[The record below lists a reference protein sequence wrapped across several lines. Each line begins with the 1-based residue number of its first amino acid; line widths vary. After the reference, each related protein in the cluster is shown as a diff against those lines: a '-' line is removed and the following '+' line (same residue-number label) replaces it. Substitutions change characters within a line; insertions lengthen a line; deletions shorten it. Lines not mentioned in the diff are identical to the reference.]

1 MAGSLVGGAFLSA
14 ALQVLFDRLASPDFL
29 NIFCQT
35 TRSGGD
41 KLLRKLKLT
50 LLGINAVLDDAEKKQ
65 ITSQPVR
72 DWVDELK
79 DVVFHADDLLDEI
92 STLSLRNQVQL
103 QSPTST
109 TSTNILLFSA
119 GNGIELRIEEIIDK
133 LEYFAK
139 EKDILGLRDGV
150 GLNWVHRLPSSSLV
164 DESCVYGRDN
174 AKEDI
179 MNFLLSGESAGGYDH
194 EIVDVIAIVGMGG
207 VGKTTLA
214 QLLFNDCRVDEHFD
228 FKAWVCVS
236 DDFDVFRVTKTILEA
251 ITSSTCDTEDLNLLQ
266 VKLKESLM
274 GKKFLIVLD
283 DVWNEN
289 PSHWDVLRTPFTAG
303 AYGSKIIATT
313 RNASVASIMQTVPI
327 HHLRQL
333 SDEDCW
339 LLFAKNAFHK
349 GDYKA
354 RPNLEKIGK
363 EIVKRCKGLPLAAK
377 TLAGLLR
384 FKDDVEEW
392 DEILKSDIWDLPED
406 KNNILPALR
415 LSYYYLPSH
424 LKQCF
429 AYCSI
434 FPKDYEF
441 EKENLIS
448 LWIAQNFVQQPKSNK
463 TLEKVGAEYFHEL
476 LSRSFFQQS
485 NDDKKQQ
492 MISAKVR
499 HFSYVR
505 SKYDVFKKFKEINE
519 VKCLRTFLPLKS
531 SNRYLAKKVLDDM
544 LPTLGSLRVLS
555 LSHYDIMELPGSV
568 GNLIHLR
575 YLDLSQTEIKKL
587 PEIVCTLYNL
597 QTLLLS
603 NCQFLTALP
612 VDIGKL
618 ICLRCLDISGT
629 NLREMS
635 MQMSQLKSL
644 RQLTAFVV
652 GKCSGSGINEL
663 RPFHH
668 LVGTLSISS
677 LQNVKSGRDALEA
690 KLEEK
695 KYLQRLV
702 LHWGN
707 YTNDT
712 ENERDVLDK
721 LQPHRNL
728 KRLVIR
734 NYGGTRFPDW
744 LGDHAFSN
752 IVNLSLDKC
761 DNCISL
767 PPLGQ
772 LPSLKHLSIARMNG
786 ITKVGQ
792 EFYGD
797 YSLTKPFQSLE
808 TLRFNK
814 MSEWVEWNV
823 LGDGE
828 FSQLRQLSVIGCPKL
843 IGGLPKHI
851 PSWVRIEIQKCSG
864 LMASL
869 PRTSDARELVL
880 KGCDGVKLRC
890 DGVSSLAKLE
900 ISSMLNLKELITEL
914 CILTNLKELRIEE
927 CPSLLSFPNTGL
939 PPKLTH
945 LSVLNCKA
953 LHSITEGMMCL
964 NTCLE
969 QLSISGCSSL
979 VSFAADG
986 LPPKLKDICI
996 DGCPKLVIPLSEEM
1010 EHCYTYLEYLSLKDS
1025 GTLKHLPLGLFPK
1038 LRSLRIMGCKNFETL
1053 SFPNSHGLL
1062 QSMTSLEKIHIDSC
1076 DNMVSFPQVGL
1087 PSPNLTKFWLW
1098 NCQKLKVLPEQM
1110 HTFFPSLQSLHVSN
1124 CPEIESFPE
1133 GGLPSNL
1140 RLLKISNCKKLVVG
1154 RRDWSLQ
1161 RLAALK
1167 HFSLS
1172 GEYEEDVLNF
1182 FPEEGLLPSALTSLW
1197 IHGLSNLKLL
1207 NNGGLQ
1213 LLHSLKE
1220 LMMKDCPQLQSLPE
1234 KGLPIS
1240 LDELMIF
1247 NCPQLQFFPEMG
1259 LPTSLSVLKIKSCP
1273 LLEPRLQRDRG
1284 DYWHK
1289 IAHIPFIEINDEV
1302 MAKMLKLSPMFHH
1315 CQDCLHAVCSENS
1328 FVNQIATNQA
1338 IMEVDEDGGETAML
1352 FQSENCT
1359 CLPS

>member
-14 ALQVLFDRLASPDFL
+14 ALQVLFDRLASPDIL
-29 NIFCQT
+29 NIFRQT
-35 TRSGGD
+35 THGGGD

-109 TSTNILLFSA
+109 TSTNLLLFSA
-119 GNGIELRIEEIIDK
+119 GNGIQLRIEEIIDQ

-139 EKDILGLRDGV
+139 EKDILGLRECV

-174 AKEDI
+174 DKEDI
-179 MNFLLSGESAGGYDH
+179 MNFLLSDELTGGYDH

-214 QLLFNDCRVDEHFD
+214 QLLYNDCRVDEHFD

-485 NDDKKQQ
+485 SANKFYFVMHDFVHDLAQVISGQFSFMLDDKKQQ

-505 SKYDVFKKFKEINE
+505 SKYDVFEKFKEINE

-568 GNLIHLR
+568 GNLVHLR

-587 PEIVCTLYNL
+587 PEIGVY
-597 QTLLLS
+597 
-603 NCQFLTALP
+603 P
-612 VDIGKL
+612 V
-618 ICLRCLDISGT
+618 
-629 NLREMS
+629 
-635 MQMSQLKSL
+635 
-644 RQLTAFVV
+644 
-652 GKCSGSGINEL
+652 
-663 RPFHH
+663 
-668 LVGTLSISS
+668 
-677 LQNVKSGRDALEA
+677 
-690 KLEEK
+690 
-695 KYLQRLV
+695 
-702 LHWGN
+702 
-707 YTNDT
+707 
-712 ENERDVLDK
+712 
-721 LQPHRNL
+721 
-728 KRLVIR
+728 
-734 NYGGTRFPDW
+734 
-744 LGDHAFSN
+744 
-752 IVNLSLDKC
+752 
-761 DNCISL
+761 
-767 PPLGQ
+767 
-772 LPSLKHLSIARMNG
+772 
-786 ITKVGQ
+786 
-792 EFYGD
+792 
-797 YSLTKPFQSLE
+797 
-808 TLRFNK
+808 
-814 MSEWVEWNV
+814 
-823 LGDGE
+823 
-828 FSQLRQLSVIGCPKL
+828 
-843 IGGLPKHI
+843 
-851 PSWVRIEIQKCSG
+851 
-864 LMASL
+864 
-869 PRTSDARELVL
+869 
-880 KGCDGVKLRC
+880 
-890 DGVSSLAKLE
+890 
-900 ISSMLNLKELITEL
+900 
-914 CILTNLKELRIEE
+914 
-927 CPSLLSFPNTGL
+927 
-939 PPKLTH
+939 
-945 LSVLNCKA
+945 
-953 LHSITEGMMCL
+953 
-964 NTCLE
+964 
-969 QLSISGCSSL
+969 
-979 VSFAADG
+979 
-986 LPPKLKDICI
+986 
-996 DGCPKLVIPLSEEM
+996 
-1010 EHCYTYLEYLSLKDS
+1010 
-1025 GTLKHLPLGLFPK
+1025 
-1038 LRSLRIMGCKNFETL
+1038 
-1053 SFPNSHGLL
+1053 
-1062 QSMTSLEKIHIDSC
+1062 
-1076 DNMVSFPQVGL
+1076 
-1087 PSPNLTKFWLW
+1087 
-1098 NCQKLKVLPEQM
+1098 
-1110 HTFFPSLQSLHVSN
+1110 
-1124 CPEIESFPE
+1124 
-1133 GGLPSNL
+1133 
-1140 RLLKISNCKKLVVG
+1140 
-1154 RRDWSLQ
+1154 
-1161 RLAALK
+1161 
-1167 HFSLS
+1167 
-1172 GEYEEDVLNF
+1172 
-1182 FPEEGLLPSALTSLW
+1182 
-1197 IHGLSNLKLL
+1197 
-1207 NNGGLQ
+1207 
-1213 LLHSLKE
+1213 
-1220 LMMKDCPQLQSLPE
+1220 
-1234 KGLPIS
+1234 
-1240 LDELMIF
+1240 
-1247 NCPQLQFFPEMG
+1247 
-1259 LPTSLSVLKIKSCP
+1259 
-1273 LLEPRLQRDRG
+1273 
-1284 DYWHK
+1284 
-1289 IAHIPFIEINDEV
+1289 
-1302 MAKMLKLSPMFHH
+1302 
-1315 CQDCLHAVCSENS
+1315 
-1328 FVNQIATNQA
+1328 
-1338 IMEVDEDGGETAML
+1338 
-1352 FQSENCT
+1352 
-1359 CLPS
+1359 

>member
-1 MAGSLVGGAFLSA
+1 M
-14 ALQVLFDRLASPDFL
+14 
-29 NIFCQT
+29 
-35 TRSGGD
+35 
-41 KLLRKLKLT
+41 
-50 LLGINAVLDDAEKKQ
+50 
-65 ITSQPVR
+65 
-72 DWVDELK
+72 
-79 DVVFHADDLLDEI
+79 VVFGATYYKVRAD
-92 STLSLRNQVQL
+92 NHK
-103 QSPTST
+103 
-109 TSTNILLFSA
+109 
-119 GNGIELRIEEIIDK
+119 LRIEEIIDQ

-139 EKDILGLRDGV
+139 EKDILGLRECV

-174 AKEDI
+174 DKEDI
-179 MNFLLSGESAGGYDH
+179 MNFLLSDESTGGFDH

-214 QLLFNDCRVDEHFD
+214 QLLYNDCRVDEHFD

-236 DDFDVFRVTKTILEA
+236 DDFDVFRVTRTILEA

-303 AYGSKIIATT
+303 AYRSKIIATT

-349 GDYKA
+349 GDNKA
-354 RPNLEKIGK
+354 RQNLEKIGK

-429 AYCSI
+429 SYCSI

-441 EKENLIS
+441 EKEKLIS
-448 LWIAQNFVQQPKSNK
+448 LWMAQNFVQQPKSNK

-485 NDDKKQQ
+485 SANKFYFVMHDFVHDLAQVISGQFSFMLDDKKQQ
-492 MISAKVR
+492 MISAEVR

-505 SKYDVFKKFKEINE
+505 SKYDVFEKFKEINE

-555 LSHYDIMELPGSV
+555 LSHYDIMELP
-568 GNLIHLR
+568 
-575 YLDLSQTEIKKL
+575 
-587 PEIVCTLYNL
+587 VCTLYNL

-603 NCQFLTALP
+603 NCRFLTALP

-618 ICLRCLDISGT
+618 ICLQCLDISGT
-629 NLREMS
+629 NLREMP

-644 RQLTAFVV
+644 QQLTAFVV

-695 KYLQRLV
+695 RYLQRLV
-702 LHWGN
+702 LQWGN

-752 IVNLSLDKC
+752 I
-761 DNCISL
+761 
-767 PPLGQ
+767 
-772 LPSLKHLSIARMNG
+772 
-786 ITKVGQ
+786 
-792 EFYGD
+792 
-797 YSLTKPFQSLE
+797 
-808 TLRFNK
+808 
-814 MSEWVEWNV
+814 
-823 LGDGE
+823 
-828 FSQLRQLSVIGCPKL
+828 
-843 IGGLPKHI
+843 
-851 PSWVRIEIQKCSG
+851 
-864 LMASL
+864 
-869 PRTSDARELVL
+869 
-880 KGCDGVKLRC
+880 
-890 DGVSSLAKLE
+890 
-900 ISSMLNLKELITEL
+900 
-914 CILTNLKELRIEE
+914 
-927 CPSLLSFPNTGL
+927 
-939 PPKLTH
+939 
-945 LSVLNCKA
+945 
-953 LHSITEGMMCL
+953 
-964 NTCLE
+964 
-969 QLSISGCSSL
+969 
-979 VSFAADG
+979 
-986 LPPKLKDICI
+986 
-996 DGCPKLVIPLSEEM
+996 
-1010 EHCYTYLEYLSLKDS
+1010 
-1025 GTLKHLPLGLFPK
+1025 
-1038 LRSLRIMGCKNFETL
+1038 
-1053 SFPNSHGLL
+1053 
-1062 QSMTSLEKIHIDSC
+1062 
-1076 DNMVSFPQVGL
+1076 
-1087 PSPNLTKFWLW
+1087 
-1098 NCQKLKVLPEQM
+1098 
-1110 HTFFPSLQSLHVSN
+1110 
-1124 CPEIESFPE
+1124 
-1133 GGLPSNL
+1133 
-1140 RLLKISNCKKLVVG
+1140 
-1154 RRDWSLQ
+1154 
-1161 RLAALK
+1161 
-1167 HFSLS
+1167 
-1172 GEYEEDVLNF
+1172 
-1182 FPEEGLLPSALTSLW
+1182 
-1197 IHGLSNLKLL
+1197 
-1207 NNGGLQ
+1207 
-1213 LLHSLKE
+1213 
-1220 LMMKDCPQLQSLPE
+1220 DCPQLQSLPE
-1234 KGLPIS
+1234 KGLPVS

-1259 LPTSLSVLKIKSCP
+1259 LPTSLSVLKIKCCP

-1302 MAKMLKLSPMFHH
+1302 IF
-1315 CQDCLHAVCSENS
+1315 
-1328 FVNQIATNQA
+1328 
-1338 IMEVDEDGGETAML
+1338 
-1352 FQSENCT
+1352 
-1359 CLPS
+1359 